1 MNIAL
6 LLARLVHIFQLFLLA
21 RLVLEYVQVFSRTW
35 RPRGLLLVIAEA
47 VYTVTDPILKP
58 ARRLIPP
65 LRLGAVSL
73 DLSYIVVY
81 IATNMIASL
90 LISLA

>member
-1 MNIAL
+1 VNIAV
-6 LLARLVHIFQLFLLA
+6 LLARLVHLFQLFLLA

-35 RPRGLLLVIAEA
+35 RPRGVMLIVAEA
-47 VYTVTDPILKP
+47 VYSVTDPVLKP

-65 LRLGAVSL
+65 LRLGVVAL

-81 IATNMIASL
+81 FATNIVISL
-90 LISLA
+90 LLKFA

>member
-1 MNIAL
+1 MNIAV
-6 LLARLVHIFQLFLLA
+6 LLARLIHLFQFFLLA

-35 RPRGLLLVIAEA
+35 RPRGVMLIFAEA
-47 VYTVTDPILKP
+47 VYSVTDPILKP

-65 LRLGAVSL
+65 LRIGAVAL

-81 IATNMIASL
+81 FATNI
-90 LISLA
+90 LISLLLRLS